1 MVADTQPET
10 RSFAAL
16 EGERYIS
23 LTTFRRDGTGVATPV
38 WFVEHNGG
46 VALYTGA
53 TSGKV
58 KRLRHTAHVTLAPC
72 TARGAVTGPTLVGNA
87 RLLDQRGEAVAIR
100 RALLRKYG
108 FQWRALQAF
117 EAISGI
123 FSRRA
128 RLAQDAYIAIAPL
141 GV

>member
-1 MVADTQPET
+1 MVADTRTET
-10 RSFAAL
+10 TSFAAL
-16 EGERYIS
+16 DGERYIS

-38 WFVEHNGG
+38 WFVEHEGG
-46 VALYTGA
+46 LALYTGA

-58 KRLRHTAHVTLAPC
+58 KRLHHTAHVTLAPC
-72 TARGAVTGPTLVGNA
+72 TVRGAVTGPTLVGTA
-87 RLLDQRGEAVAIR
+87 RVVTDSAATAAIR
-100 RALLRKYG
+100 AALLRKYG
-108 FQWRALQAF
+108 FQRRALLAI

-128 RLAQDAYIAIAPL
+128 RLAQDAYITITPL